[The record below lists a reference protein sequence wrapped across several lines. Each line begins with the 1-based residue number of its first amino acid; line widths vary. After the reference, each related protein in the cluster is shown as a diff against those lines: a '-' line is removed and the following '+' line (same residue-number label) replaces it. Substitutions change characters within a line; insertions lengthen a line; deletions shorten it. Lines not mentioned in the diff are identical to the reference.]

1 MAEKL
6 KKIHRETERVYG
18 EVKRV
23 EKGGG
28 GGGGGADRDRQ
39 ANREAANYYII

>member
-23 EKGGG
+23 EKR
-28 GGGGGADRDRQ
+28 GGGGADRDRQ